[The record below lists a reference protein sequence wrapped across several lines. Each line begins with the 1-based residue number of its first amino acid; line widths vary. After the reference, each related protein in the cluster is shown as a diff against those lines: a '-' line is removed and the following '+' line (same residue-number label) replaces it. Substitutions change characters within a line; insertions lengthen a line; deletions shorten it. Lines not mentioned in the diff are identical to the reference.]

1 MVKVKV
7 IDVYSNAV
15 RFEGTLAQAEAFIDK
30 WGFRIVADND
40 AGTSLWVA

>member
-1 MVKVKV
+1 MVKV
-7 IDVYSNAV
+7 IDVYSNV
-15 RFEGTLAQAEAFIDK
+15 IRFEGTLGEAEAFIDE